1 MKIFRAFYGSL
12 WIQMILN
19 SALYWVLFAN
29 QINDSEAKHAEGFKG
44 VILIFLPTI
53 LMSLDY
59 ALMYLALDDM
69 QKRSRVQGGVAFFK
83 KEQHEKLEKI
93 MFIVTFTYVGI
104 FIGVQVLIIIL
115 TIFKLV
121 EAQAFLVE
129 LIVLI
134 AFLMLFLNVFALAG
148 YCRNAG
154 NPYLNDRNKKYV
166 RKFKVLLV
174 VWNFAFIIKFF
185 MTSFGTTILDIG
197 ESGDSDNDFWYSL
210 ETFVNIMFTEIIP
223 FYFVLD
229 KKIIKIFTMRF
240 LDQNLNSSQG
250 NNDQMIEVSQSPD
263 GSPPLSLNSSV
274 DLSAEKG

>member
-29 QINDSEAKHAEGFKG
+29 QINDSEEAKHAEGLKG

-69 QKRSRVQGGVAFFK
+69 QKRSRVQGGVAYIK

-104 FIGVQVLIIIL
+104 FIGIQVLIIIL
-115 TIFKLV
+115 TIFNLV

-154 NPYLNDRNKKYV
+154 NPYLNDKNKKYV

-185 MTSFGTTILDIG
+185 MTGFGTSILDVG
-197 ESGDSDNDFWYSL
+197 KSGSSDNDFWYSL
-210 ETFVNIMFTEIIP
+210 ETFCNIMFTEIIP

-240 LDQNLNSSQG
+240 LDHSLSGSQG
-250 NNDQMIEVSQSPD
+250 ND
-263 GSPPLSLNSSV
+263 
-274 DLSAEKG
+274 